1 MMEMPIRTGRRLQDV
16 AIRIRERISGGDDDR
31 QQYASIHR
39 QRMTCSDSLRTFSQT
54 QDWTSGMSMSPSGRF
69 QVIEESQPR
78 RKAISR
84 EGIRWDMA
92 WAVII
97 LAAVLFAAILLA
109 DLAGIGTTSRTLSRL
124 NDKVTAISARNDEMK
139 AELAYSSG
147 DVSVCTEAVK
157 LNLIAG
163 NGARTILLTAPGDA
177 CLTMTTMQAF
187 EGTTASR

>member
-163 NGARTILLTAPGDA
+163 NGARTIRLTAPGDA

-187 EGTTASR
+187 EGTTVSR

>member
-39 QRMTCSDSLRTFSQT
+39 QRMTCSDSLRTISQT

-163 NGARTILLTAPGDA
+163 NGARTIRLTAPGDA

-187 EGTTASR
+187 EGTTVSR

>member
-163 NGARTILLTAPGDA
+163 NGARTIRLTAPGDA